1 MCVNSLEIIF
11 THILFLRGNLK
22 KEIKEDDFKMP
33 EVQKY
38 SINEKLEE
46 VDRKFKGDPAVV
58 GSTAMGFFRYT
69 NSTRTQMLTTH
80 INQII
85 NILYPQFPK
94 VMTGVE
100 NTAGKHSS
108 GYKQLSGDI
117 KIVKKIVKF
126 EDIVDQPYVYQL
138 FFWDYE
144 KNQYDVVERR
154 EVKNLGQ
161 DYAYKYNNEVIDS
174 LAEGDKVEKGTV
186 LFKSNSYDDDMN
198 YRFGRNLTVGYT
210 LYPYTAED
218 AALIAEDVHYAV

>member
-1 MCVNSLEIIF
+1 
-11 THILFLRGNLK
+11 
-22 KEIKEDDFKMP
+22 MP

-117 KIVKKIVKF
+117 KIVKR
-126 EDIVDQPYVYQL
+126 L
-138 FFWDYE
+138 
-144 KNQYDVVERR
+144 
-154 EVKNLGQ
+154 
-161 DYAYKYNNEVIDS
+161 
-174 LAEGDKVEKGTV
+174 
-186 LFKSNSYDDDMN
+186 
-198 YRFGRNLTVGYT
+198 
-210 LYPYTAED
+210 
-218 AALIAEDVHYAV
+218 